1 MNKISEITK
10 EAFNALKS
18 SDDICLDVV
27 ENEMYR
33 KTFWKTK
40 YGVTLI
46 EYSGYLVP
54 TEYYIVDIN
63 A

>member
-1 MNKISEITK
+1 MSKISEITK

-54 TEYYIVDIN
+54 T
-63 A
+63 